1 MHLLLDLQFLALL
14 AMANTAPL
22 LAKRIL
28 GDRLACPLDGGA
40 TFRDG
45 RPFFGASKTI
55 RGIVLAILSTTAA
68 ALPIGLPTAAGAL
81 VGASAMAGDLISSF
95 VKRRLALPS
104 SSKATG
110 LDQVP
115 ESLLPLLACRG
126 LLPLPLNILDI
137 VLIVAVFFIGEIVFS
152 RLFYRLGLRDR
163 PY

>member
-1 MHLLLDLQFLALL
+1 MHLLLDVQFLALL
-14 AMANTAPL
+14 ALANTAPL

-28 GDRLACPLDGGA
+28 GGRLAYPLDGGA
-40 TFRDG
+40 TFLDG
-45 RPFFGASKTI
+45 RPLFGASKTI
-55 RGIVLAILSTTAA
+55 RGIVLAILTTTAA
-68 ALPIGLPTAAGAL
+68 ALPIGLPAAAGAL

-126 LLPLPLNILDI
+126 LLPLPLNILDMG
-137 VLIVAVFFIGEIVFS
+137 LIVAVFFLGEIIFS